1 MRLLGSTS
9 VLESGC
15 CLAASAGELQNTQVH
30 PAKVIQ
36 SVVGTVASPAL
47 APQQDWA
54 AGTASHANS
63 APITKGPGQVLDRN
77 TVGHG
82 KTTA

>member
-1 MRLLGSTS
+1 MRLFVSTS
-9 VLESGC
+9 VLVTGC
-15 CLAASAGELQNTQVH
+15 CLAGSAGQLQDTQGH

-36 SVVGTVASPAL
+36 SVLSTVASPAL

-54 AGTASHANS
+54 AGTASHAIS
-63 APITKGPGQVLDRN
+63 APITKDPGQVLHRN